1 MTGDAG
7 TTRSLPSHPRRR
19 DDLAW
24 RDIDGRVVIVDSS
37 DSQLHDLSEVATFY
51 WLLMDGT
58 RSHDDLLAEAT
69 DEFDVDDATARADL
83 EELLAVLAGKQLL
96 ESAGP

>member
-1 MTGDAG
+1 MTGDTGA
-7 TTRSLPSHPRRR
+7 TRSLPLQPKRR

-24 RDIDGRVVIVDSS
+24 RDIDGRVVVVDSS

-58 RSHDDLLAEAT
+58 RSHDDLLAAAT

-83 EELLAVLAGKQLL
+83 EELLGVLAGKQLL

>member
-1 MTGDAG
+1 
-7 TTRSLPSHPRRR
+7 
-19 DDLAW
+19 
-24 RDIDGRVVIVDSS
+24 VIVDSS

-58 RSHDDLLAEAT
+58 RSPDDLLAAAIE
-69 DEFDVDDATARADL
+69 EFDVDDATARADL
-83 EELLAVLAGKQLL
+83 EELVGVLAGKQLL

>member
-1 MTGDAG
+1 MSGDAG
-7 TTRSLPSHPRRR
+7 TTRSLGVHPKRR

-37 DSQLHDLSEVATFY
+37 DSQLHDLSDVATFY

-58 RSHDDLLAEAT
+58 RSVDDLLAAAME
-69 DEFDVDDATARADL
+69 DFDVDGATARADL
-83 EELLAVLAGKQLL
+83 EELLGVLASKRLL
-96 ESAGP
+96 ESTGP